1 MIDKPEFE
9 IILSK
14 WLKNRLTKLYAEY
27 DVDVVIPTSS
37 ISKISNSAIKENI
50 PNYSFFDFTPHVL
63 GILKH
68 RSIEKKTELV
78 FLNRSVSPISL
89 KEIGEMQSYC
99 RLANPLTAFLV
110 STKGLPQEINKLLFD
125 YKISSDLLDYSRNRN
140 ITIFS
145 WDEKTN
151 APDPQSV
158 FPIEKGII

>member
-1 MIDKPEFE
+1 MLDKPEFE
-9 IILSK
+9 NILSK
-14 WLKNRLTKLYAEY
+14 WLKSRLTELYPEY
-27 DVDVVIPTSS
+27 DIDVIIPTSS
-37 ISKISNSAIKENI
+37 ISRISNSTIKENI
-50 PNYSFFDFTPHVL
+50 SNYSFFDFTPHVL

-68 RSIEKKTELV
+68 RTLARKTELV
-78 FLNRSVSPISL
+78 FLNRSVNPISL

-125 YKISSDLLDYSRNRN
+125 DKISSDLLDYSKSRN

-145 WDEKTN
+145 WDEKTS